1 MVRVGP
7 EKNGPAMCSVD
18 YVQRAMN
25 SPSYKFHPW
34 CRCGCGCGA
43 NGAQA
48 AGNAVATCTIY

>member
-7 EKNGPAMCSVD
+7 EKNGLAICSVD

-34 CRCGCGCGA
+34 CRA